1 MKQLTHT
8 IQRIMQ
14 ALVAALLIAS
24 LLPLLLMIALLVKLT
39 SRGPVFFVS
48 TRIGLGQRPFH
59 IWKFRT
65 MRVNSEHELEGIAH
79 QTPDTL
85 RHWQTF
91 SKLPNDPRITPFGRF
106 LRKTSL
112 DELPQ
117 LWNVLRGDMNF
128 IGPRPIV
135 DAERERYGDSFAKV
149 FSVKP
154 GITGLWQVSGRN
166 DIPFEQ
172 RIELD
177 KYYVKHQSLALD
189 TVIIIKTFL
198 EIFSAHGK

>member
-1 MKQLTHT
+1 
-8 IQRIMQ
+8 MQ
-14 ALVAALLIAS
+14 ALVAALLIVV
-24 LLPLLLMIALLVKLT
+24 LLPLFLLIALLVKLT
-39 SRGPVFFVS
+39 SRGPALFVS
-48 TRIGLGQRPFH
+48 TRIGLDERPFH

-65 MRVNSEHELEGIAH
+65 MRVNSEQNLEQLA
-79 QTPDTL
+79 QENPDTL
-85 RHWQTF
+85 RHWQTY
-91 SKLPNDPRITPFGRF
+91 SKLPNDPRITGFGRF

-135 DAERERYGDSFAKV
+135 EAERERYGASFARV
-149 FSVKP
+149 ISVKP

-166 DIPFEQ
+166 DLTFEK

-177 KYYVKHQSLALD
+177 LFYVEHQSIALD
-189 TVIIIKTFL
+189 TVILLKTIL
-198 EIFSAHGK
+198 EILSAHGK